1 MISWTIYLDWLTKMD
16 GKIRDSLRRYPKKI
30 VELISYIDNLF
41 KIQYKKRKIINTV
54 KNIYNLNTKTNITA
68 DLSVEYW

>member
-1 MISWTIYLDWLTKMD
+1 MD

-68 DLSVEYW
+68 DLSVEY

>member
-1 MISWTIYLDWLTKMD
+1 MD